1 MHSDELD
8 DYKRDV
14 ARVYLER
21 VRNSYFKAESMRER
35 IEDLRRNMYQ
45 VRGIDYSSM
54 GPRGCADD
62 GSGRLAAGI
71 DAADKMSARF
81 EEMLGEWDALV
92 REAAAAAAMLER
104 SDESALVMDYY
115 IMPCGNWSDVAMRL
129 GCSYSNVM
137 AIRSRALLDYYDLM
151 PERERNLPS
160 AL

>member
-1 MHSDELD
+1 MHSEELD

-35 IEDLRRNMYQ
+35 IEDFKQRMYQ
-45 VRGIDYSSM
+45 VRGIDYSAINS
-54 GPRGCADD
+54 RGCADD

-71 DAADKMSARF
+71 DAVDMMTARF
-81 EEMLGEWDALV
+81 EDMLGEWDALV

-115 IMPCGNWSDVAMRL
+115 IMPLGNWADVAMRL

-137 AIRSRALLDYYDLM
+137 AIRSRALLDYYEVM
-151 PERERNLPS
+151 PERERKLPS
-160 AL
+160 AI

>member
-1 MHSDELD
+1 MHSEELD

-35 IEDLRRNMYQ
+35 IEDFKQRMYQ
-45 VRGIDYSSM
+45 VRGIDYSAINS
-54 GPRGCADD
+54 RGCADD

-71 DAADKMSARF
+71 DAVDMMTARF
-81 EEMLGEWDALV
+81 EDMLGEWDALV

-115 IMPCGNWSDVAMRL
+115 TMPLGNWSDVAMRL

-137 AIRSRALLDYYDLM
+137 SIRSRALLDYYEVM
-151 PERERNLPS
+151 PERERKLPS
-160 AL
+160 AI